1 MLQKY
6 NFLLIWQTFIK
17 TMVSL
22 QEQSQTS
29 MTVNEFYLQLK
40 HTFPFAVTLK
50 QDAFLNKIAR
60 FVLSENQDELFV
72 LKGYAGT
79 GKTTLLSNLVNQLA
93 SVHLKYV
100 MLAPTGRA
108 AKVISNYAKR
118 PAHTIHKKI
127 YYPKKDKNSG
137 LAFTMQ
143 ANKHKNTIFIV
154 DESSMISDHVT
165 DATMYTHGSLLDDL
179 MYYVY
184 SGQNCKLII
193 VGDTAQLPPVG
204 MDESPALLE
213 SKLALHYQMKVD
225 HIELTEV
232 MRQEE
237 GSGILYNATELREQ
251 LQQEFY
257 DFFAFDIKP
266 FKDIIRLQDGY
277 ETLDAIHDAFSR
289 KGTEETIFIVRSNKR
304 ANQYNQQIRMRVL
317 DLESELSSGDY
328 IMVVKN
334 NYFWLKD
341 SKAADFIANGD
352 ILEILQIYR
361 HHELYGFRFASVKVR
376 MVDYPDLAPF
386 DTIVLLDTLNSES
399 ASLTYEQ
406 SNRLY
411 QEVLLDYEDEPTAYR
426 RMQKVK
432 NNEYFNA
439 LQIKFAYAVTCHKS
453 QGGQWDTVFIEQPY
467 LPEGISKDY
476 MRWLYTALTRAKE
489 KVYLIGFNDE
499 FFDE

>member
-1 MLQKY
+1 
-6 NFLLIWQTFIK
+6 
-17 TMVSL
+17 
-22 QEQSQTS
+22 
-29 MTVNEFYLQLK
+29 MTITEFYLHIK
-40 HTFPFAVTLK
+40 NSFPFNVTLK
-50 QDAFLNKIAR
+50 QDAFLKKISQ
-60 FVLSENQDELFV
+60 FILSENQDEVFV

-79 GKTTLLSNLVNQLA
+79 GKTTLLSNLVNQLPL
-93 SVHLKYV
+93 VNKKYV

-108 AKVISNYAKR
+108 AKVISNYAKQ
-118 PAHTIHKKI
+118 PAFTIHKKI

-137 LAFTMQ
+137 MAFTMR

-154 DESSMISDHVT
+154 DESSMISDNVT

-204 MDESPALLE
+204 MDESPALNE
-213 SKLALHYQMKVD
+213 SKLALNYHMKVD
-225 HIELTEV
+225 FIELTEV

-237 GSGILYNATELREQ
+237 DSGILYNATELREQ

-257 DFFAFDIKP
+257 DFFEFDVKP
-266 FKDIIRLQDGY
+266 FKDIVRLQDGY
-277 ETLDAIHDAFSR
+277 ETLDAIHDAYSK
-289 KGTEETIFIVRSNKR
+289 KGSEETIFIVRSNKR
-304 ANQYNQQIRMRVL
+304 ANQYNQQIRTRIL
-317 DLESELSSGDY
+317 DNESEISAGDY

-341 SKAADFIANGD
+341 SKTTDFIANGD
-352 ILEILQIYR
+352 ILEILQIYK

-376 MVDYPDLAPF
+376 MIDYPDMPAF
-386 DTIVLLDTLNSES
+386 DTIVLLDTLHSES
-399 ASLTYEQ
+399 ASLTYEE
-406 SNRLY
+406 SNKLY
-411 QEVLLDYEDEPTAYR
+411 QEVLLDYQDEITAFR

-467 LPEGISKDY
+467 LPDGISKDY

-489 KVYLIGFNDE
+489 KVYLIGFNDD
-499 FFDE
+499 FFNE